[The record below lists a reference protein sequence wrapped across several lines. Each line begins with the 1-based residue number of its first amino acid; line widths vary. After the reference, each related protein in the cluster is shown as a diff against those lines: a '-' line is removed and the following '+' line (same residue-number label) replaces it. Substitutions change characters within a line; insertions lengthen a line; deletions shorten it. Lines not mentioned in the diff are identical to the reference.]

1 MQATEVNADVVDG
14 IFQMLG
20 AMVLHGPAP
29 IQIDD
34 APAAARGADAAG
46 GGGADPPD
54 TAGAA
59 GAAGPELDPFGPG
72 GHASMM
78 QVYHRINPLLKA
90 AYEMGASL
98 AGAVRGVS
106 LSTVCA
112 TGTREFIVRAQT
124 RGE

>member
-20 AMVLHGPAP
+20 AMVLHGPAL

-59 GAAGPELDPFGPG
+59 GPELNPFGPG
-72 GHASMM
+72 GHASMV

-112 TGTREFIVRAQT
+112 AGTREFIVRAQT